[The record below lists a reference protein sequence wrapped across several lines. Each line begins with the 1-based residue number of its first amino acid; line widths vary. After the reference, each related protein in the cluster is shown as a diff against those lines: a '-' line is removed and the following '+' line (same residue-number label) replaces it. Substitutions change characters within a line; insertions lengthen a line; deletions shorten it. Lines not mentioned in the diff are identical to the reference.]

1 LFQRIPV
8 ATISALP
15 SPVRSDIDIEDPPIS
30 AKARS
35 KSVSPAIVENP
46 KDSTSSVSIGDA
58 SARPSEAPH
67 AATPTDTQKWK
78 KHLYLNDGFEVEF
91 SGFVQILEQPIPE
104 ELKQRLSRRTYY
116 VEEGGA
122 YAYHISSQ
130 LGRVGV
136 NFEAAVRAGFS
147 SAQCMIH
154 LSDQPL

>member
-1 LFQRIPV
+1 VRAASPVRKRQHALVAQMPIAPGNLVRLAVASGALIGAALLAITIMKPLFQRIPV

-104 ELKQRLSRRTYY
+104 EL
-116 VEEGGA
+116 
-122 YAYHISSQ
+122 
-130 LGRVGV
+130 
-136 NFEAAVRAGFS
+136 
-147 SAQCMIH
+147 
-154 LSDQPL
+154 